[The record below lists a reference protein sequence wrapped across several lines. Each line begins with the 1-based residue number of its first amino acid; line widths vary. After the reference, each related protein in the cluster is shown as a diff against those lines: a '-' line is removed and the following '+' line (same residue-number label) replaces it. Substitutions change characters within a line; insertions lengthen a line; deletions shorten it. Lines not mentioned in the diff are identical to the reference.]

1 MNRGNRIS
9 VIISKIWKLLIGSRK
24 DFSQT
29 NRTVSV
35 VCVITTLF
43 LIASFIDNLLL
54 GLKEPLMINLI
65 CIGLLLV
72 VYGMSRF
79 RKAFKPALA
88 LYAMSCY
95 VALAATY
102 IYNGGIDGP
111 ALIMFFLTFHLL
123 IALSPKQQHLLW
135 ASLHIVLGLSLIT
148 AGYLSEDFVKAD
160 YHSTAARYIDMGMS
174 YAVSLFVV
182 YIITGNLRR
191 SYERERNIV
200 KRRTQQVAARSEKI
214 NEQNERL
221 REIAWMQSHG
231 VRAHVATIL
240 GLAELI
246 DSENPACT
254 ATREALQGIKTAA
267 KQLDDVVRD
276 INTKARNTDI

>member
-29 NRTVSV
+29 NRTVNV

-111 ALIMFFLTFHLL
+111 ALIMFFLTFHLPRTVMTSLTVFLVVL
-123 IALSPKQQHLLW
+123 I
-135 ASLHIVLGLSLIT
+135 
-148 AGYLSEDFVKAD
+148 
-160 YHSTAARYIDMGMS
+160 
-174 YAVSLFVV
+174 LFVV
-182 YIITGNLRR
+182 GGEVTRGFAFAMLIGVLTGTF
-191 SYERERNIV
+191 SSIF
-200 KRRTQQVAARSEKI
+200 VAAPILVDMDKSDKLK
-214 NEQNERL
+214 NEVDRDAQIE
-221 REIAWMQSHG
+221 
-231 VRAHVATIL
+231 
-240 GLAELI
+240 ELKKM
-246 DSENPACT
+246 A
-254 ATREALQGIKTAA
+254 
-267 KQLDDVVRD
+267 
-276 INTKARNTDI
+276 